1 MMMEVRGRPGSLSK
15 ATLARRE
22 WHTVQQQPSR
32 LGLGCY
38 PLGGGYG
45 TVDDSAARRTVD
57 AALDAGWTF
66 LDTAETYLES
76 EERLGAILEG
86 RRDRVFLATKAF
98 PSEPYTYANLSVA
111 VASSLRRL
119 RTDHID
125 LYQLHGPQDWV
136 TSFPDSPSTEE
147 IADALVRLK
156 ADGKVRDVGVCNQP
170 PDVLATIHA
179 RAGLYSTQ
187 NLYSMLDR
195 GAEDD
200 PLHLPV
206 ERRII
211 PFAREHGLRF
221 IAFSPLSRGLL
232 ADGLDPART
241 FGPDDERHFLP
252 RYQAGVYEHYVAL
265 SRALQAWAQDHGRS
279 LVQLAVAWTLARP
292 GVTNTLIGAK
302 RPEQVQAVVGADS
315 WTLSATDLAEI
326 DAIVASLPA
335 EAAAARMIVWDHF
348 PPEALAGLRR
358 RRHGEPAA

>member
-1 MMMEVRGRPGSLSK
+1 MEHS
-15 ATLARRE
+15 
-22 WHTVQQQPSR
+22 PSR

-45 TVDDSAARRTVD
+45 SVDDDAARRTVD
-57 AALDAGWTF
+57 AALDAGWNF
-66 LDTAETYLES
+66 LDTAETYLAS

-111 VASSLRRL
+111 VDSSLRRL
-119 RTDHID
+119 RTDRID

-136 TSFPDSPSTEE
+136 TAFEGSPSYAE
-147 IADALVRLK
+147 IADALLRLK
-156 ADGKVRDVGVCNQP
+156 QDGKVLEVGVCNLP
-170 PDVLATIHA
+170 PDVLQAVHAT
-179 RAGLYSTQ
+179 AGLFSTQ

-232 ADGLDPART
+232 ADDLDPLRT

-252 RYQAGVYEHYVAL
+252 RYRAGTYEHYVAL
-265 SRALQAWAQDHGRS
+265 SQRLQAWAEDHGRT

-315 WTLSATDLAEI
+315 WHLSMSDLTEL
-326 DAIVASLPA
+326 DGIVASLPA

-348 PPEALAGLRR
+348 PAEALAGLRR
-358 RRHGEPAA
+358 RRHGEAAA

>member
-1 MMMEVRGRPGSLSK
+1 VTQR
-15 ATLARRE
+15 T
-22 WHTVQQQPSR
+22 PSR

-45 TVDDSAARRTVD
+45 SVDDDSARRTVD
-57 AALDAGWTF
+57 AALDAGWNF
-66 LDTAETYLES
+66 LDTAETYLAS
-76 EERLGAILEG
+76 EERLGEILEG

-111 VASSLRRL
+111 VDSSLRRL
-119 RTDHID
+119 RTDRID

-136 TSFPDSPSTEE
+136 TSFPGQPSYEE
-147 IADALVRLK
+147 IADALLRLK
-156 ADGKVRDVGVCNQP
+156 QEGKVLQVGVCNLP
-170 PDVLATIHA
+170 PDVLATVHA
-179 RAGLYSTQ
+179 RAGLFSTQ

-195 GAEDD
+195 GAEGD

-206 ERRII
+206 EARII

-232 ADGLDPART
+232 ADGLDASRT

-252 RYQAGVYEHYVAL
+252 RYRPDIYPHYVAL
-265 SRALQAWAQDHGRS
+265 AGRLQAWAGDHGRS

-302 RPEQVQAVVGADS
+302 RPEQVQAVAGADA
-315 WTLSATDLAEI
+315 WQLTDADLAEL
-326 DAIVASLPA
+326 DGIVATLP
-335 EAAAARMIVWDHF
+335 AAAADAKMIVWDHF
-348 PPEALAGLRR
+348 PAEALAGLRR
-358 RRHGEPAA
+358 RRHGETAA

>member
-1 MMMEVRGRPGSLSK
+1 
-15 ATLARRE
+15 
-22 WHTVQQQPSR
+22 VQHAPSR

-38 PLGGGYG
+38 PLGGGDG
-45 TVDDSAARRTVD
+45 SIDDDAARRTVD
-57 AALDAGWTF
+57 AALDAGWNF
-66 LDTAETYLES
+66 LDTAETYLAS
-76 EERLGAILEG
+76 EERLGEILQG

-111 VASSLRRL
+111 VESSLRRL
-119 RTDHID
+119 HTDRID

-136 TSFPDSPSTEE
+136 TAFPGSPSYEE
-147 IADALVRLK
+147 IADALRRLK
-156 ADGKVRDVGVCNQP
+156 EDGKVREVGVCNLP
-170 PDVLATIHA
+170 PDVLATVHA
-179 RAGLYSTQ
+179 RAGLLSTQ

-195 GAEDD
+195 GADDD

-211 PFAREHGLRF
+211 PFAQAQGLRF

-252 RYQAGVYEHYVAL
+252 RYRPGVYEHYVAL
-265 SRALQAWAQDHGRS
+265 SRRLQVWANDHGRA

-302 RPEQVQAVVGADS
+302 RPEQVQAVAGADS
-315 WTLSATDLAEI
+315 WSLSTADLAEL
-326 DAIVASLPA
+326 DVIVASLPA
-335 EAAAARMIVWDHF
+335 AAADAKMIVWDHF
-348 PPEALAGLRR
+348 PPEALVGLRR
-358 RRHGEPAA
+358 RRHEEPAA

>member
-1 MMMEVRGRPGSLSK
+1 MQP
-15 ATLARRE
+15 A
-22 WHTVQQQPSR
+22 PSR

-45 TVDDSAARRTVD
+45 SVDDDAALRTVD
-57 AALDAGWTF
+57 AALDAGWNF
-66 LDTAETYLES
+66 LDTAETYLAS
-76 EERLGAILEG
+76 EERLGAILQG

-98 PSEPYTYANLSVA
+98 PSEPYTLANLSVA
-111 VASSLRRL
+111 VESSLRRL
-119 RTDHID
+119 RTDRID
-125 LYQLHGPQDWV
+125 LFQLHGPQDWV
-136 TSFPDSPSTEE
+136 TSFEGSPSYEE

-156 ADGKVRDVGVCNQP
+156 QDGKVREVGVCNLP
-170 PDVLATIHA
+170 PDTLATVHGT
-179 RAGLYSTQ
+179 AGLFSTQ

-211 PFAREHGLRF
+211 PFAQSHGLRF

-232 ADGLDPART
+232 ADRLDPART

-252 RYQAGVYEHYVAL
+252 RYRPGVYEHFVAL
-265 SRALQAWAQDHGRS
+265 SRRLQAWANDHGRT

-302 RPEQVQAVVGADS
+302 RPEQVQAVAGADA
-315 WTLSATDLAEI
+315 WRLSEADLAELEG
-326 DAIVASLPA
+326 IVATLPA
-335 EAAAARMIVWDHF
+335 EAAAAKMIVWDHF
-348 PPEALAGLRR
+348 PAEALAGLRR
-358 RRHGEPAA
+358 RRHGETAA

>member
-1 MMMEVRGRPGSLSK
+1 MS
-15 ATLARRE
+15 
-22 WHTVQQQPSR
+22 QPEPTR

-45 TVDDSAARRTVD
+45 TVETDTARATVD

-66 LDTAETYLES
+66 LDTAETYLQS
-76 EERLGAILEG
+76 EERLGEILEG

-98 PSEPYTYANLSVA
+98 PSEPYTYENLRVA
-111 VASSLRRL
+111 VESSLRRL
-119 RTDHID
+119 RTDRID

-136 TSFPDSPSTEE
+136 MDFEGSPGYEE
-147 IADALVRLK
+147 VADALVRLRES
-156 ADGKVRDVGVCNQP
+156 GKVLRIGVCNLP
-170 PDVLATIHA
+170 RDALGTVHE

-206 ERRII
+206 ERQII

-232 ADGLDPART
+232 ADGLDPDRT

-252 RYQAGVYEHYVAL
+252 RYAPDVYPEYVRLAHRL
-265 SRALQAWAQDHGRS
+265 EAWARDHGHS
-279 LVQLAVAWTLARP
+279 LVELAVAWTLSTP

-302 RPEQVQAVVGADS
+302 RPEQVHAVAGTAD
-315 WTLSATDLAEI
+315 WTLGERERRELDEI
-326 DAIVASLPA
+326 IAQLPERA
-335 EAAAARMIVWDHF
+335 REARMIVWDHF
-348 PPEALAGLRR
+348 PASALDGLRR
-358 RRHGEPAA
+358 RRHGEPTVAQA

>member
-1 MMMEVRGRPGSLSK
+1 MQHS
-15 ATLARRE
+15 
-22 WHTVQQQPSR
+22 PSR

-45 TVDDSAARRTVD
+45 SVDDDAARRTVD

-66 LDTAETYLES
+66 LDTAETYLAS
-76 EERLGAILEG
+76 EERLGDILDG

-98 PSEPYTYANLSVA
+98 PSEPYTHANLTVA
-111 VASSLRRL
+111 VESSLRRL
-119 RTDHID
+119 RTDRID

-136 TSFPDSPSTEE
+136 TSFEGSPSYEE
-147 IADALVRLK
+147 IGATLLRLRQE
-156 ADGKVRDVGVCNQP
+156 GKVLNVGVCNLP
-170 PDVLATIHA
+170 PDALATVHA
-179 RAGLYSTQ
+179 TAGLFSTQ

-206 ERRII
+206 ERSII
-211 PFAREHGLRF
+211 PFARDHDLRF

-232 ADGLDPART
+232 ADGLDPLRT

-252 RYQAGVYEHYVAL
+252 RYQAGIYAQYVAL
-265 SRALQAWAQDHGRS
+265 AARLQAWANDHGRS

-302 RPEQVQAVVGADS
+302 RPEQVQAIAGAET
-315 WTLSATDLAEI
+315 WTLSATDLAEL
-326 DAIVASLPA
+326 DTIVASLPA

-348 PPEALAGLRR
+348 PAEALAGLRR

>member
-1 MMMEVRGRPGSLSK
+1 MP
-15 ATLARRE
+15 LAP
-22 WHTVQQQPSR
+22 TS

-45 TVDDSAARRTVD
+45 TVDDDAARRTVD

-66 LDTAETYLES
+66 LDTAETYLAS
-76 EERLGAILEG
+76 EERLGDILQG

-98 PSEPYTYANLSVA
+98 PSEPYTLANLRVA
-111 VASSLRRL
+111 VESSLRRL
-119 RTDHID
+119 RTDRLD

-136 TSFPDSPSTEE
+136 MAFEGSPSYEE
-147 IADALVRLK
+147 IADALATLK
-156 ADGKVRDVGVCNQP
+156 REGKILNAGVCNLP
-170 PDVLATIHA
+170 PDVLATVHA
-179 RAGLYSTQ
+179 RAGLFSTQ

-206 ERRII
+206 ERAII
-211 PFAREHGLRF
+211 PFARDHGLRF

-232 ADGLDPART
+232 ADGLDASRT

-252 RYQAGVYEHYVAL
+252 RYRPDVYPDYVAL
-265 SRALQAWAQDHGRS
+265 AHRLQAWANDHGRS

-302 RPEQVQAVVGADS
+302 RPEQVAAVAGADT
-315 WTLSATDLAEI
+315 WALSASDLAEI
-326 DAIVASLPA
+326 DAIIATLPP
-335 EAAAARMIVWDHF
+335 AAAAAKMIVWDHF
-348 PPEALAGLRR
+348 PAEALAGLRR
-358 RRHGEPAA
+358 RRHGEAAA